1 MPISDLLQPQIL
13 IFAPLIVF
21 AAYVVFGISGFGST
35 LIAVPLMAHFF
46 PLQFV
51 IPVIVLVDC
60 AASLHQGF
68 RLREGVNKR
77 DMMPLLPFLLVGM
90 GVGAAILVHA
100 PAGALMVLLGVFV
113 TGYGLTFS
121 FRHESVFRVAR
132 WTAAPI
138 GLFAGAMSS
147 LFGMAGPLYVMYL
160 AGRGSTPDQIR
171 ATMPVIF
178 IFTTIGRI
186 ALFAAIGLV
195 TEDVLLAAA
204 LLAPVMALGLW
215 LGNRWHTKITRAQAV
230 RAIGAVLTLSG
241 ASLLLRNL

>member
-1 MPISDLLQPQIL
+1 M
-13 IFAPLIVF
+13 FANPLALVIVPL
-21 AAYVVFGISGFGST
+21 AVLTAYVVFGLCGFGST

-46 PLQFV
+46 PLTFV

-77 DMMPLLPFLLVGM
+77 DLAPMLPFIIAGM
-90 GVGAAILVHA
+90 VVGAMILVRA
-100 PAGALMVLLGVFV
+100 PAGVLLVLLGVFV
-113 TGYGLTFS
+113 TAYGLYFS

-138 GLFAGAMSS
+138 GLFAGTTSTV
-147 LFGMAGPLYVMYL
+147 FGMAGPIYVMYL
-160 AGRGSTPDQIR
+160 AGRGSTPDEIR

-178 IFTTIGRI
+178 ILTTLGRI
-186 ALFAAIGLV
+186 ALFAFMGLI
-195 TEDVLLAAA
+195 TQDVLVMAA

-215 LGNRWHTKITRAQAV
+215 LGNRWHSKISREQAV

-241 ASLLLRNL
+241 LSLLLRAL

>member
-1 MPISDLLQPQIL
+1 MFPGTVALVFISLT
-13 IFAPLIVF
+13 VF
-21 AAYVVFGISGFGST
+21 VAYVIFGICGFGST

-60 AASLHQGF
+60 VASVRQGL
-68 RLREGVNKR
+68 RLRTGMNQREMLAMLPFILAGMAIGAFVLVQAPGNI
-77 DMMPLLPFLLVGM
+77 LLP
-90 GVGAAILVHA
+90 
-100 PAGALMVLLGVFV
+100 LLGVFV
-113 TGYGLTFS
+113 TAYGVYYAM
-121 FRHESVFRVAR
+121 RHESVFRVAR

-160 AGRGSTPDQIR
+160 AGRGSTPEQIR

-178 IFTTIGRI
+178 SFTTIGRI
-186 ALFAAIGLV
+186 VLFGALGLITQDVLV
-195 TEDVLLAAA
+195 TAA
-204 LLAPVMALGLW
+204 LLAPVMLLGVW
-215 LGNRWHTKITRAQAV
+215 CGNRWHARFTRENVV

-241 ASLLLRNL
+241 ASLLLRAL